1 MKCKCGKG
9 YASAWDGMCKFCR
22 ENKHSRA
29 FAKSVDV
36 RHSGDG
42 MSVEQEIRLLKK
54 RGYMITNYFTFGC
67 GQTFAERHVTITAK
81 TAQRC
86 REIMFNTFGEKWSM
100 QYQENPGNSDH
111 YPTKELM
118 TITESETGS
127 LFTTIHPAEI
137 IVK

>member
-1 MKCKCGKG
+1 
-9 YASAWDGMCKFCR
+9 
-22 ENKHSRA
+22 
-29 FAKSVDV
+29 
-36 RHSGDG
+36 
-42 MSVEQEIRLLKK
+42 
-54 RGYMITNYFTFGC
+54 MITNYFTFGC

-86 REIMFNTFGEKWSM
+86 REIMFKKFGEKWSM
-100 QYQENPGNSDH
+100 QYQENPGNSDY

-127 LFTTIHPAEI
+127 MFTTIYPAEI

>member
-1 MKCKCGKG
+1 MKCKCGRG
-9 YASAWDGMCKFCR
+9 HGSAWDGMCKFCR
-22 ENKHSRA
+22 ENKYSRA

-36 RHSGDG
+36 RHCGDG
-42 MSVEQEIRLLKK
+42 MSVEQEIKLLKK
-54 RGYMITNYFTFGC
+54 RGYMVTNYFTFGC

-86 REIMFNTFGEKWSM
+86 REIMFDTFGEKWSM
-100 QYQENPGNSDH
+100 QYQDDPGINDR

-118 TITESETGS
+118 TITESETGA
-127 LFTTIHPAEI
+127 LITVIQPAEI